1 MKLKFN
7 KWNNVLCISFT
18 QRRNVILMER
28 YVDNNCTVEKKKC
41 NLNCLDIFILHANVS
56 LGQ

>member
-28 YVDNNCTVEKKKC
+28 YVDNNCIVEKKKC
-41 NLNCLDIFILHANVS
+41 NFNCLDIYLFYTLMY
-56 LGQ
+56 L